1 MASDAAADKMDGT
14 EMNDPIEEATPST
27 DDANTSPATTDNPT
41 PSSIADLAPKM
52 ELKGKIV
59 KIDLAGAFVDLGIEQ
74 PGFLHISQLSTKRV
88 NNVTDEVNVGDEV
101 TVYVLEVDKERGR
114 ISLTRIKP
122 PAFLWNELQGMV
134 NQVLPGKVVRV
145 EKFGAFVD
153 IGAERPGLVHV
164 SELSDEYVGSPE
176 SVVEEGQDVEVRI
189 IGIDTR
195 KKQIDLSMKAVAA
208 PVYEETEDEESDE
221 LTAME
226 IAWRRAQENAA
237 KSRKRRK
244 GKDKRSAQQSDILA
258 RTLQMQQKDN
268 N

>member
-14 EMNDPIEEATPST
+14 EMNDPIEEATPSS
-27 DDANTSPATTDNPT
+27 DSTSPSTTTDNPT

-52 ELKGKIV
+52 ELQGKIS
-59 KIDLAGAFVDLGIEQ
+59 KIELAGAFVELGIDR
-74 PGFLHISQLSTKRV
+74 PGFLHISQLNSTKRV

-101 TVYVLEVDKERGR
+101 TVYVLDVDKERGR

-122 PAFLWNELQGMV
+122 PTFLWNELGRMV
-134 NQVLPGKVVRV
+134 NQVVPGRVVRV

-164 SELSDEYVGSPE
+164 SELSDEYVGSPD

-189 IGIDTR
+189 IGVDTK
-195 KKQIDLSMKAVAA
+195 KKQIDLSMKTVTA
-208 PVYEETEDEESDE
+208 PIFEEEDLEESEE

-237 KSRKRRK
+237 KSKKRRK
-244 GKDKRSAQQSDILA
+244 GKDRRSEQQSDILA

-268 N
+268 